1 MSESTQHKLSRVRA
15 PRVQITYDV
24 ETGGAQSRREIPYV
38 VGVLAPL
45 AGQSEKVA
53 ARLSDRKMVQIDRD
67 NFDSVMASIEP
78 RLGFS
83 VPNTIEGGD
92 SNVSAK

>member
-1 MSESTQHKLSRVRA
+1 
-15 PRVQITYDV
+15 
-24 ETGGAQSRREIPYV
+24 
-38 VGVLAPL
+38 
-45 AGQSEKVA
+45 
-53 ARLSDRKMVQIDRD
+53 MVQIDRD

-92 SNVSAK
+92 SNLSAKLVFNSFEDFEP